1 MRFVGVLILFCVSFS
16 TTGLAQQTSHLAFVS
31 EYICQLGANEKYRE
45 LAYNEITEKDADK
58 LIASIRGGTRIVLV
72 AVSKLAKDEEPDCQL
87 QLPTHANASSSAF
100 AFFRSAVS
108 NPSVNQL

>member
-1 MRFVGVLILFCVSFS
+1 MGLDDLHQLDFVHNQQMVREIEQLRVRA
-16 TTGLAQQTSHLAFVS
+16 TTTDQQRKSWKVRA
-31 EYICQLGANEKYRE
+31 
-45 LAYNEITEKDADK
+45 
-58 LIASIRGGTRIVLV
+58 LV

-108 NPSVNQL
+108 KPSVNQP